1 MKYCAVGTDIRGG
14 GTLVVGDS
22 AWAGDAACTSVWACP
37 VTEAPSSSESATA
50 AVANERQPRCNV
62 FEAAAEVEEAEG
74 EHKLAKDS
82 KVSKRADGV
91 AMREISLN
99 VFLDGTL

>member
-1 MKYCAVGTDIRGG
+1 M
-14 GTLVVGDS
+14 
-22 AWAGDAACTSVWACP
+22 
-37 VTEAPSSSESATA
+37 
-50 AVANERQPRCNV
+50 ERQSRCDV